1 MNQTV
6 QDPVQNPFA
15 GPGPD
20 AQFAARLRAGR
31 FEIQRCEDC
40 ARHVFM
46 PRVLCPHC
54 GSARLSWVAPSGRG
68 EVYSCTTVRR
78 KAESGGDY
86 NVSIIALDEGPH
98 LMSRVEGIAADA
110 VRIGMR
116 VRAQIMG
123 GEGAPV
129 LVFRPEE
136 TTGGGHGA

>member
-1 MNQTV
+1 M
-6 QDPVQNPFA
+6 QDPFT

-20 AQFAARLRAGR
+20 AQFAAQLREGR
-31 FEIQRCEDC
+31 FEIQRCDDC

-54 GSARLSWVAPSGRG
+54 GGARLSWTTPSGRG
-68 EVYSCTTVRR
+68 AVYSCTTVRR
-78 KAESGGDY
+78 KADSGGDY
-86 NVSIIALDEGPH
+86 NVSIIALDEGPQ

-116 VRAQIMG
+116 VCAQIVG
-123 GEGAPV
+123 GEGAAV

-136 TTGGGHGA
+136 TGGAGGA

>member
-1 MNQTV
+1 MSQTM
-6 QDPVQNPFA
+6 QDPFT

-20 AQFAARLRAGR
+20 AQFAAQLREGR
-31 FEIQRCEDC
+31 FEIQRCDDC

-54 GSARLSWVAPSGRG
+54 GGARLSWTTPSGRG
-68 EVYSCTTVRR
+68 AVYSCTTVRR
-78 KAESGGDY
+78 KADSGGDY
-86 NVSIIALDEGPH
+86 NVSIIALDEGPQ

-116 VRAQIMG
+116 VCAQIVG
-123 GEGAPV
+123 GEGAAV

-136 TTGGGHGA
+136 TGGADGA

>member
-1 MNQTV
+1 MNT
-6 QDPVQNPFA
+6 DTIPNLFL

-20 AQFAARLRAGR
+20 AVFADRLAQGR
-31 FEIQRCEDC
+31 FEIQRCLAC
-40 ARHVFM
+40 GGHVFM

-54 GSARLSWVAPSGRG
+54 GDARLSWTVPSGRG

-78 KAESGGDY
+78 RAESGGDY

-98 LMSRVEGIAADA
+98 LMSRVEGPAADA

-116 VRAQIMG
+116 VRAEILHG
-123 GEGAPV
+123 DGKAV

-136 TTGGGHGA
+136 IAGDGYGA